1 MGSARPMPALADLST
16 EAHVANQ
23 RTIYRCL
30 GVPDMIADQSK
41 SAAAALL
48 LARAAG
54 LDVSADPNVSRL
66 SKLSL
71 YDASQIISRALELL
85 AAGDLDAV
93 VVRFDYRDDDWYVS
107 QLTRHTKLEVYE
119 QGEACARA
127 LLERLR
133 TYVIAH
139 PFEDGTGRPFS

>member
-16 EAHVANQ
+16 KAHEANE
-23 RTIYRCL
+23 RTVFRCL

-48 LARAAG
+48 LATAAG
-54 LDVSADPNVSRL
+54 LDVSADPNVSRQ

-71 YDASQIISRALELL
+71 YDASQIISRALQLL
-85 AAGDLDAV
+85 AAGALDAF
-93 VVRFDYRDDDWYVS
+93 VVRFNYRDDDWYVS
-107 QLTRHTKLEVYE
+107 QLTRHTKLEVDE

-127 LLERLR
+127 LVERLR
-133 TYVIAH
+133 SCVVAH
-139 PFEDGTGRPFS
+139 PFEGGTGRPFS